1 MSMNSKMVACA
12 LALAGA
18 VGMAQAASVQ
28 ATVTADNH
36 YALYSVNGGSINF
49 VGRNEVGPVGEPG
62 TYNWSVAETWN
73 FQTDDVIYI
82 AAWSDD
88 FFAQGLLGEFNVAG
102 GPTIYTGN
110 PVWQVYR
117 TGIDRDGTD
126 PAPSTAEMSA
136 QIAFATANNL
146 FRPTSVG
153 QLNTPAATPWGQIA
167 DIDSEARW
175 IWADVPEG
183 QDPFSPGQNWG
194 EYLIFC
200 AVIPTPGS
208 VALLGLGGL
217 VALRRARRK

>member
-1 MSMNSKMVACA
+1 MAAFA

-18 VGMAQAASVQ
+18 VGSAQAATVQ

-36 YALYSVNGGSINF
+36 YALYNVNDGVINF

-62 TYNWSVAETWN
+62 TYNWSIAETWN

-88 FFAQGLLGEFNVAG
+88 FFAQGLLGEFNVVG

-110 PVWQVYR
+110 PIWQVYR
-117 TGIDRDGTD
+117 TGIGRDGAD
-126 PAPSTAEMSA
+126 PAPSTAEMTA
-136 QIAFATANNL
+136 QIAFATSNNL
-146 FRPTSVG
+146 FRPASVG

-167 DIDSEARW
+167 NIDSDARW
-175 IWADVPEG
+175 IWADVPAG
-183 QDPFSPGQNWG
+183 QDPFEPGFDWD

-200 AVIPTPGS
+200 AVIPSPGS
-208 VALLGLGGL
+208 IALVGLGGL
-217 VALRRARRK
+217 VAFRRERRK